1 MAPEE
6 GGPVKYK
13 LNLENSCFDFLEL
26 LDKKQFKQ
34 VVVKILK
41 LLVDP
46 YPPDSKKL
54 EGAQGGRRADQGEYR
69 ILYVVDEGRKEIQVW
84 RIGKRNSDEVCRN
97 L

>member
-1 MAPEE
+1 MR
-6 GGPVKYK
+6 YK
-13 LNLENSCFDFLEL
+13 LSLEKSCFDFLDS

-34 VVVKILK
+34 VTVKVLK

-54 EGAQGGRRADQGEYR
+54 EGVQEGRRADQGEYR
-69 ILYVVDEGRKEIQVW
+69 ILYTVDEGRKDVLVW
-84 RIGKRNSDEVCRN
+84 KIGKRNSDEVYRN